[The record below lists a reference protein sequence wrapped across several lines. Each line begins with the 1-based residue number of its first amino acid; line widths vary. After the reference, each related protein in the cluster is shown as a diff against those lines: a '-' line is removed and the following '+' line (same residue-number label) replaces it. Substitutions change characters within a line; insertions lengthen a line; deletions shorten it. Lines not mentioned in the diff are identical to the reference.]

1 VSIERGRVAGSPLI
15 DDMRQAADI
24 IERLNRLHGYRDP
37 QTGEWSPKQLRAEAA
52 YLEKPIA

>member
-1 VSIERGRVAGSPLI
+1 MSIERGRVAGSPLT